1 MNLPLHRSLSRH
13 ARSRPEA
20 IAIETASCSVT
31 YAELEQ
37 CSDRIARGLVERG
50 VEQGSIVA
58 LHLDRGPELVAAIF
72 GVLKAG
78 AAYATLDPSYP
89 RERLQHILEDAA
101 PRVLIGAAEALIFD
115 GARVEYEALAH
126 GEAVEEIEPRADEL
140 AYALFTSGSTGRPK
154 GIAMSRRTVE
164 TFLAAIDQ
172 TIGVREDDVYLHAA
186 SFSFSAS
193 VRQLFLPLSRG
204 ARIYLASREEVR
216 DPNALLEIFKTRRI
230 TIADGVPTLWAN
242 TARAARE
249 PLHDLALHTLLTGG
263 EPVTFETWRELRR
276 VLNPKLRLFNN
287 YAQTETLGTS
297 LYRAPE
303 ELESHAGFVPAGTL
317 YAHHRAHLRDGE
329 LYLESDAIF
338 SRHLNRPDLDR
349 ERTITLEDGK
359 SAFKT
364 GDRARFGEGG
374 VLEITGRAGTEV
386 KIRGMRVDLREV
398 EAVLLAD
405 RRVAEAAV
413 ELRDGEKL
421 VAWVV
426 FDRSH
431 GGTVEALKETLR
443 EKLPDYLVPA
453 FIVVLEV
460 MPRTATGKLD
470 RRALPDLW
478 DRRELARTVKYA
490 HETGPRLAALW
501 SELLG
506 VAQIGGEE
514 SFFDLGGHSLLA
526 TQLLMRIEK
535 EWRVELPL
543 STLVKAPTIDA
554 LSTEIARALRGEITV
569 WTPLVPLFPDA
580 AKPQMFF
587 IHGIFGNVLGLHELA
602 RRVSGRYSVYALEA
616 RGVDGRDAPYESV
629 EEIAASYLRAIR
641 EVQPHGPYRLTGYS
655 FGGTVAFE
663 MARQLAAAG
672 ESVERIALLDTF
684 STLMFQRRTFS
695 DKLADRGRHL
705 LQEARA
711 LLTSKRVVDGPVL
724 MIDAKINE
732 EVAGSRYRAESHRVA
747 HHHRRAAK
755 AYRYPKYSGRV
766 KLFRASDR
774 TGLPQSLM
782 RHVDPLLGWGESTER
797 GVDLHVV
804 GGSHVSMLES
814 PHVEE
819 IAAEL

>member
-1 MNLPLHRSLSRH
+1 M
-13 ARSRPEA
+13 
-20 IAIETASCSVT
+20 T
-31 YAELEQ
+31 YAELER
-37 CSDRIARGLVERG
+37 CSDRIAGALIGLG
-50 VEQGSIVA
+50 VTPNAIVA

-101 PRVLIGAAEALIFD
+101 PQVLVGASEALEFA
-115 GARVEYEALAH
+115 GPRVPIAALLEGDPAQPF
-126 GEAVEEIEPRADEL
+126 EPRIGEL

-154 GIAMSRRTVE
+154 GIAMPRRTVE
-164 TFLAAIDQ
+164 TFLEAIDQ
-172 TIGVREDDVYLHAA
+172 KIGVREDDVYLHAA

-193 VRQLFLPLSRG
+193 VRQLLLPLSRG
-204 ARIYLASREEVR
+204 ARLYLASREETR
-216 DPNALLEIFKTRRI
+216 DPLALLEIFRTRGI
-230 TIADGVPTLWAN
+230 TIADGVPSLWAN
-242 TARAARE
+242 AARAARE
-249 PLHDLALHTLLTGG
+249 PLQGPALHTLLTGG

-276 VLNPKLRLFNN
+276 VFNPKLRLFNN

-297 LYRAPE
+297 LYRAAE
-303 ELESHAGFVPAGTL
+303 VFTAEAGFVPAGAL
-317 YAHHRAHLRDGE
+317 YAHHRPQLLDGE

-338 SRHLNRPDLDR
+338 SHHLNRPDLDR
-349 ERTITLEDGK
+349 ERRITLENGK
-359 SAFKT
+359 RAFKT
-364 GDRARFGEGG
+364 GDRARISADG
-374 VLEITGRAGTEV
+374 VLEIVGRAGTEV

-421 VAWVV
+421 IAWIV

-431 GGTVEALKETLR
+431 NSSVELLKATLR

-478 DRRELARTVKYA
+478 DRRDESRTLKYA
-490 HETGPRLAALW
+490 HESGPRLAKLW

-506 VAQIGGEE
+506 VAQIGGDE
-514 SFFDLGGHSLLA
+514 SFFELGGHSLLA

-543 STLVKAPTIDA
+543 STLAKAPTIDA
-554 LSTEIARALRGEITV
+554 LSLELARALRGEATA
-569 WTPLVPLFPDA
+569 WTPLVPLFPDPS
-580 AKPQMFF
+580 KPQMFF
-587 IHGIFGNVLGLHELA
+587 IHGIFGNVLGLRELA
-602 RRVSGRYSVYALEA
+602 RRVSGKYSVYALEA
-616 RGVDGRDAPYESV
+616 RGVDGKEAPLESV
-629 EEIAASYLRAIR
+629 EEIAASYLRAVR
-641 EVQPHGPYRLTGYS
+641 EVQPQGPYRLTGYS
-655 FGGTVAFE
+655 FGGTIAFE
-663 MARQLAAAG
+663 MARQLEAAG
-672 ESVERIALLDTF
+672 ERVERIALLDTF
-684 STLMFQRRTFS
+684 STRIFQRRTLS
-695 DKLADRGRHL
+695 DKLADRGRRL
-705 LQEARA
+705 WQEARA
-711 LLTSKRVVDGPVL
+711 LFTSTRVAEGPVL
-724 MIDAKINE
+724 LLDAKINE

-747 HHHRRAAK
+747 HQHRRAAK

-774 TGLPQSLM
+774 TGLPESLL

-814 PHVEE
+814 PHVEA